1 MAEKET
7 GETVIQ
13 EALEQFE
20 ESQAASDR
28 NRREAHDDIV
38 FSRLAQ
44 QWPDEI
50 VKQREAEGRPCLTI
64 NRCLPLIRQV
74 VNDARQNTPSIE
86 VSPVDSGA
94 DIDTANVIGGLVR
107 RIQNGRRKAD
117 IAYDTAIE
125 HAVSGGFGFFRL
137 GIDYVSQDSFDLE
150 AYIDRVP
157 NPLMVHWDVSST
169 EFDSSD
175 WDYAFV
181 SDFMTEDKF
190 KQRYPKA
197 SPVSFEG
204 NTADMQLNW
213 SDDERIRVAEY
224 FTRVEDKRTIYR
236 LSDGKTVRKDA
247 LPDMAE
253 KFFQAGGIDL
263 GGQVKD
269 DEIVQA
275 FLAANGLTISRQR
288 EATFYKVMRRMI
300 NGVEV
305 LEEDEWPGSTIPIC
319 PVWGD
324 EVIIDGRRHFRSLI
338 RDAKDPQLMFNYWR
352 TAATELVALAPKA
365 PFIGPKGFVPKGQ
378 EGKWE
383 TANTRSHA
391 YLEYDATKGP
401 QPQRQPFAGV
411 PAGALNEA
419 MTAADDMKAITGI
432 YDSAIGAQ
440 SNEKSG
446 KAILARERQSNAS
459 NFHFLDNLNRAI
471 EAAGRILVEII
482 PSVYSEQQTIRIL
495 GEDSK
500 EQVVHLMQQDGGSD
514 LPNPNGDGPQLYNL
528 SVGRYDVSVATGSNY
543 ATAREE
549 TRETLIEIMRNIPQ
563 SAMVIGDILA
573 ENMDFPGADK
583 LAKRLQA
590 LLPPQIQAAEGGHP
604 MPPQMPIPGQMPGN
618 PAGQPPM
625 NGATPVQ

>member
-1 MAEKET
+1 MAKKDS
-7 GETVIQ
+7 GETIIQ

-20 ESQAASDR
+20 ESQSASDR
-28 NRREAHDDIV
+28 NRKEAHDDIV

-50 VKQREAEGRPCLTI
+50 VKQRMAEGRPCLTI

-74 VNDARQNTPSIE
+74 VNDARQNTPAIT
-86 VSPVDSGA
+86 VSPADSGA
-94 DIDTANVIGGLVR
+94 DVDTAEVINGLVR
-107 RIQNGRRKAD
+107 SIQNGRRKAD

-137 GIDYVSQDSFDLE
+137 GIDYVSPDSFDME

-181 SDFMTEDKF
+181 SDFLTHEKF

-197 SPVSFEG
+197 EAISFEG
-204 NTADMQLNW
+204 TTADLQVNW
-213 SDDERIRVAEY
+213 TEDERIRVAEY
-224 FTRVEDKRTIYR
+224 FTRTEDKRVIYQ
-236 LSDGKTVRKDA
+236 LSDGKTIRKDA
-247 LPDMAE
+247 LPDMARQ
-253 KFFQAGGIDL
+253 FFEAGGVDL
-263 GGQVKD
+263 GGQVDD
-269 DEIVQA
+269 DEIANA
-275 FLAANGLTISRQR
+275 FLQLNGLEIARQR
-288 EATFYKVMRRMI
+288 DATFYKVMRRII

-365 PFIGPKGFVPKGQ
+365 PFMLPKGSIPKGQ
-378 EGKWE
+378 EDMWA
-383 TANTRSHA
+383 TANTRSHP

-401 QPQRQPFAGV
+401 MPQRQPFAGV

-432 YDSAIGAQ
+432 FDSSIGAE

-459 NFHFLDNLNRAI
+459 NFHFIDNLNRAI
-471 EAAGRILVEII
+471 EGAGRQLVEII
-482 PSVYSEQQTIRIL
+482 PSVYSERQTIRIL

-500 EQVVHLMQQDGGSD
+500 EKVVHLTQQDGGSQ
-514 LPNPNGDGPQLYNL
+514 LPNAEGDGPQLYNL
-528 SVGRYDVSVATGSNY
+528 SVGRYDVSVSTGANY
-543 ATAREE
+543 ATSREQ
-549 TRETLIEIMRNIPQ
+549 TKETLIEIMRQVPG
-563 SAMVIGDILA
+563 SAAVMGDIVA
-573 ENMDFPGADK
+573 KYIDFPGSDE
-583 LAKRLQA
+583 LAKRLHL
-590 LLPPQIQAAEGGHP
+590 LLPPQVLAAESGMP
-604 MPPQMPIPGQMPGN
+604 MPPQIPGQMPGN

-625 NGATPVQ
+625 NGAIPVQ

>member
-1 MAEKET
+1 MAKKDS
-7 GETVIQ
+7 GETIIQ

-20 ESQAASDR
+20 ESQSASDR

-38 FSRLAQ
+38 FSRLAE
-44 QWPDEI
+44 QWPEEI
-50 VKQREAEGRPCLTI
+50 KKQRQAEGRPCLTI

-74 VNDARQNTPSIE
+74 VNDARQNTPAIT
-86 VSPVDSGA
+86 VSPADSGA
-94 DIDTANVIGGLVR
+94 DVDTAEVINGLVR
-107 RIQNGRRKAD
+107 SIQNGRRKAD

-137 GIDYVSQDSFDLE
+137 GIDYVSPDSFDME

-181 SDFMTEDKF
+181 SDFLTQERF

-197 SPVSFEG
+197 DAISFEG
-204 NTADMQLNW
+204 TTADLQTSW
-213 SDDERIRVAEY
+213 TEDDRIRTAEY
-224 FTRVEDKRTIYR
+224 FTRTEDKRVIYQ
-236 LSDGKTVRKDA
+236 LSDGKTIRKDA
-247 LPDMAE
+247 LPDMARQ
-253 KFFQAGGIDL
+253 FFEAGGVDL
-263 GGQVKD
+263 GGQVDD
-269 DEIVQA
+269 DEIANA
-275 FLAANGLTISRQR
+275 FMQVNGLEIARQR
-288 EATFYKVMRRMI
+288 DATFYKVMRRII
-300 NGVEV
+300 NGVAV

-365 PFIGPKGFVPKGQ
+365 PFVGPQGFAKGREDIWG
-378 EGKWE
+378 
-383 TANTRSHA
+383 TANTRSHP
-391 YLEYDATKGP
+391 YMEYAGTVA
-401 QPQRQPFAGV
+401 PQRQPFAGV

-419 MTAADDMKAITGI
+419 MTAADDMKSITGI
-432 YDSAIGAQ
+432 FDSSIGAE

-459 NFHFLDNLNRAI
+459 NFHFIDNLNRAI
-471 EAAGRILVEII
+471 EGAGRQLVEII
-482 PSVYSEQQTIRIL
+482 PAVYSERQTIRIL

-500 EQVVHLMQQDGGSD
+500 EKVVHLTQQDGGSQ
-514 LPNPNGDGPQLYNL
+514 LPNAEGDGPQLYNL
-528 SVGRYDVSVATGSNY
+528 SVGRYDVSVSTGANY
-543 ATAREE
+543 ATSREQ
-549 TRETLIEIMRNIPQ
+549 TKETLIEIMRQVPG
-563 SAMVIGDILA
+563 SAAVMGDIVA
-573 ENMDFPGADK
+573 KYIDFPGADE
-583 LAKRLQA
+583 LAKRLHL
-590 LLPPQIQAAEGGHP
+590 LLPPQVLAAESGMP
-604 MPPQMPIPGQMPGN
+604 MPPQIPGQMPGN

-625 NGATPVQ
+625 NGAMPVQ